1 MKQTTWKYLT
11 AFILVCAL
19 LMSGIH
25 VNANGNVNG
34 TLGGQSSSLP
44 PIATYTPKPI
54 GKVLMGNASYM
65 ELKEAYLLG
74 RTIRFTVT
82 IYNGDNTSLE
92 FMDYWVRLK
101 SNSGAAYTVSLL
113 NSDKDR
119 GTIEPK
125 TSEEYV
131 FTANI
136 REGMQLQDLIF
147 EFIRWDFTAPSYA
160 VSLGTI
166 KIPAN
171 YSNTTPAGQ
180 ALSLKIAGG
189 TVKAQIKRHAMTR
202 SGAVH
207 GSSLR
212 MEFENTGTKNVVIP
226 SYQYLLVTSEGI
238 TYPLEVI
245 DLAANT
251 SVQPKFKK
259 EFTLKGTIPTS
270 ISTKGWR
277 LVIADAATE
286 GNTLYPIATFDIPA
300 ATAVEE
306 AKPIEVGQRKEVQ
319 VAGQT
324 LEVRLNRTIRDEQV
338 RGFDVKMEVSFTNKG
353 KRSITLPQYTFEIE
367 TAGGYLYPVT
377 LEATNVKIDPQTERE
392 IILRATL
399 PKSVVK
405 TGWLLQMNEPLNSAK
420 PDEEAP
426 SIASFV
432 VSDLN
437 PVQVAKSERLAYE
450 NKIGKYVY
458 VLRYMQRL
466 PWDNEDVLTAE
477 LFIYNDNNKSIR
489 YPTLKAY
496 ILLEEDKIEANVV
509 FKDSGVSIKPNSHIQ
524 AVVYAKIPYS
534 YDIEQAR
541 IILEDHSDAALP
553 KRISSY
559 AWSNSTTL
567 PIIAQGQY
575 HDLRGTGRT
584 SRITIRETRNYQN
597 DEFQMYTTL
606 MNITNLEK
614 RHIGMPSV
622 VAHFQSPDGMIFPAT
637 LTQTDPKIGPSITR
651 TMMAYAEIPKTVD
664 TTGFKLIL
672 GEGVVKDKL
681 SVGAAAESYVSGVL
695 FDLPAETLPTTV
707 FNQVEL
713 FPYKLSI
720 NQWNAKI
727 ITDTNYTLEFQYNLS
742 RIIGNGSLGRDHKL
756 IVELT
761 DNNSNLYFV
770 REFALSPLSN
780 TITTDLNLYVG
791 SNKKIIDIDDPAV
804 KGKLKKFDP
813 IIVRVYDSY
822 LEAKKLINAE
832 VIQWQ

>member
-1 MKQTTWKYLT
+1 MKQTTWKYLI
-11 AFILVCAL
+11 AFTLVCGL
-19 LMSGIH
+19 LMSTI
-25 VNANGNVNG
+25 NANANS
-34 TLGGQSSSLP
+34 TQGGESSSP
-44 PIATYTPKPI
+44 AKVSTFVPKPI
-54 GKVLMGNASYM
+54 GKVLMGKASYM

-82 IYNGDNTSLE
+82 IYNGENTSLE

-136 REGMQLQDLIF
+136 REGMQLQDFIF
-147 EFIRWDFTAPSYA
+147 EFIRWDFTSPSYA

-189 TVKAQIKRHAMTR
+189 TVKAQIKRHEMTR

-207 GSSLR
+207 VSSLR
-212 MEFENTGTKNVVIP
+212 MEFENVGTKNVVIP

-270 ISTKGWR
+270 ISTKGWS
-277 LVIADAATE
+277 LVIAEAAAE
-286 GNTLYPIATFDIPA
+286 GNALYPIASFNVPA
-300 ATAVEE
+300 VTAVEQ
-306 AKPIEVGQRKEVQ
+306 AKPIEVGKWKEVQ
-319 VAGQT
+319 VAGQK
-324 LEVRLNRTIRDEQV
+324 LEVRLQRTIRDEQV
-338 RGFDVKMEVSFTNKG
+338 RSIDVRMEVSFTNKG
-353 KRSITLPQYTFEIE
+353 KKSLTLPQYTFEIE
-367 TAGGYLYPVT
+367 TAGGYLFPVT

-399 PKSVVK
+399 PKSVAK
-405 TGWLLQMNEPLNSAK
+405 TGWLLQLNEPLNSAK

-426 SIASFV
+426 LIASFV

-437 PVQVAKSERLAYE
+437 PVQVAKSERLSYE

-458 VLRYMQRL
+458 VLRYLQRL

-477 LFIYNDNNKSIR
+477 LFIYNENNKSIR

-496 ILLEEDKIEANVV
+496 MLLDEGEKIEADVV

-541 IILEDHSDAALP
+541 MILEDHSDASLP

-575 HDLRGTGRT
+575 HDLRGTGRK

-664 TTGFKLIL
+664 TTEFKLIL
-672 GEGVVKDKL
+672 GEGVVKDKM
-681 SVGAAAESYVSGVL
+681 STGTAAEAYVSGVL
-695 FDLPAETLPTTV
+695 FDLPAETLPATL
-707 FNQVEL
+707 FNQIEL
-713 FPYKLSI
+713 FPFKLSI

-727 ITDTNYTLEFQYNLS
+727 VTDQNYTVEFQYNLS
-742 RIIGNGSLGRDHKL
+742 RIIGNGSLGKDHKL
-756 IVELT
+756 IVEVT
-761 DNNSNLYFV
+761 DKDSKPYFV
-770 REFALSPLSN
+770 REYALSPLSN

-822 LEAKKLINAE
+822 LDAKKLINAE